1 MKGHSRRNSID
12 GSSRRKRLGRTHHVL
27 ALTVAAAT
35 GGFMLFGT
43 NDDGANATLPTPGNN
58 GESVQRLTLPDASG
72 GATRPLGREPIAALS
87 ATHAPELVTPG
98 ESQGGTSASPTHET
112 AANDVPSP
120 VMAPVAADIPPVPKD
135 KPATTATAGATQ
147 GTTQAAPWQTF
158 EVQDGDSLA
167 AVFARAELTPRDVY
181 DVVNAG
187 EPANA
192 LTRIFPGDE
201 LALRVNGD
209 GELQAVRYEMSE
221 TETLFVRRGEDGYEP
236 KVVTN
241 PLKAQRA
248 STQGTITSSL
258 YAAALGAGLDDR
270 QIMQLAHIFGWD
282 IDFALDLRK
291 GDHFRVV
298 YEELYRDGE
307 KVRNGDILAA
317 EFVNRG
323 ERFRAVRFTFPD
335 GDNEYFTPE
344 GKSMRKAFLRTPV
357 NFTRVSSE
365 FNPERLHPVLGYKR
379 PHMGTDYAAP
389 PGTPIKAAGDGK
401 VIHAGRKGGYG
412 NVVIIRHGSRYSTL
426 YGHMKGFRRGLSTG
440 DRVKQGEVIG
450 YVGSS
455 GLATGPH
462 LHYEFRIDGKHRN
475 PRTVKLPEAEPIPAE
490 YRQAFNERTTPL
502 LAALDESSNTQLAR
516 SDAAGDEP
524 AEAEQ

>member
-12 GSSRRKRLGRTHHVL
+12 GPPRRKRLGRTHHVL

-35 GGFMLFGT
+35 GAFMLFGT
-43 NDDGANATLPTPGNN
+43 NDDGANATLSTTDAD
-58 GESVQRLTLPDASG
+58 GESVKRLTLPDASG

-87 ATHAPELVTPG
+87 AEQAPELVTPG
-98 ESQGGTSASPTHET
+98 ESPGDGPSPPKRKT
-112 AANDVPSP
+112 AATDIPSP
-120 VMAPVAADIPPVPKD
+120 VMPPVAVDIPPVPKS
-135 KPATTATAGATQ
+135 KVAAQTNAETPADNAQ
-147 GTTQAAPWQTF
+147 PAPWQTF
-158 EVQDGDSLA
+158 EVRDGDSLA
-167 AVFARAELTPRDVY
+167 TVFARAELTPRDVY

-187 EPANA
+187 DPANA

-201 LALRVNGD
+201 LALRMSSD
-209 GELQAVRYEMSE
+209 GELQAVRYAISE
-221 TETLFVRRGEDGYEP
+221 TKTLFVRRGEEGYEP
-236 KVVTN
+236 EVITN
-241 PLKAQRA
+241 PLDTRRA

-258 YAAALGAGLDDR
+258 YGAALGAGLDDR

-291 GDHFRVV
+291 GDQFRVV
-298 YEELYRDGE
+298 YEELYRNGE

-335 GDNEYFTPE
+335 GDAEYFTPE

-426 YGHMKGFRRGLSTG
+426 YGHMKGFRRGISTG

-475 PRTVKLPEAEPIPAE
+475 PRTVELPEAEPIPAE
-490 YRQAFNERTTPL
+490 YRQAFSQRTSPL
-502 LAALDESSNTQLAR
+502 LAALDESSGTQLAR
-516 SDAAGDEP
+516 SDTASDDTS
-524 AEAEQ
+524 EAER